1 MSSFAAWEGA
11 CLVRGRPLKRDDG
24 RLVGEA
30 GSGEGGEVTL
40 KTVALAGVA
49 DGTPCARGVNEA
61 ERMEQLLGLVSV
73 KAFSALRVALASEV
87 RALARA
93 QALGDELLEKRP
105 TTHLIEKPQTACGC
119 ARTR

>member
-1 MSSFAAWEGA
+1 
-11 CLVRGRPLKRDDG
+11 LKRDGG
-24 RLVGEA
+24 RLVDEA

-40 KTVALAGVA
+40 KTVTLAEVA

-73 KAFSALRVALASEV
+73 KAFSALRVALASVV

-93 QALGDELLEKRP
+93 QAWSMSFQKIGE
-105 TTHLIEKPQTACGC
+105 HI
-119 ARTR
+119 

>member
-1 MSSFAAWEGA
+1 
-11 CLVRGRPLKRDDG
+11 LKRDGGSVVD
-24 RLVGEA
+24 EA

-49 DGTPCARGVNEA
+49 DGRTPCARGVNEA

-73 KAFSALRVALASEV
+73 KAFSALRVALASVV

-93 QALGDELLEKRP
+93 RARAQA
-105 TTHLIEKPQTACGC
+105 
-119 ARTR
+119 